1 MKFKLYTPDGSAA
14 SEKEV
19 SDWPVFEGDKGIQAL
34 RQYVLAVRN
43 NKRQGTASTKTK
55 AEVSGTGKKPFRQ
68 KGTGGARQGSRR
80 TVIWR
85 KGGVVFGP
93 KPRDYSEKVN
103 RKVKLLALQRALF
116 ERANQGQVDL
126 IQKLESAEVKTKAM
140 NSIIE
145 KIAPQGKVLLID
157 DQFDDNTVLSVR
169 NIDRVGMV
177 DPVTLS
183 AVDLLAYQRII
194 ITEKGTDTLIARI
207 KGGEE
212 S

>member
-1 MKFKLYTPDGSAA
+1 MKFKLYTPDATSS

-19 SDWPVFEGDKGIQAL
+19 ADWPVLEEEKGVQAL

-43 NKRQGTASTKTK
+43 NKRQGNASTKTK

-103 RKVKLLALQRALF
+103 RKMKLLALKRALF
-116 ERANQGQVDL
+116 ERANDERVDL
-126 IQKLESAEVKTKAM
+126 IEKFETKEAKTKIV
-140 NSIIE
+140 NSILE
-145 KIAPQGKVLLID
+145 KIAPEGKVLLID
-157 DQFDDNTVLSVR
+157 DNFDQNTALSAR
-169 NIDRVGMV
+169 NIKRVGMV
-177 DPVTLS
+177 DSATLN
-183 AVDLLAYQRII
+183 ALDLLSYQRII

-207 KGGEE
+207 KGSE

>member
-1 MKFKLYTPDGSAA
+1 MKFKLYTPDASSS

-19 SDWPVFEGDKGIQAL
+19 AEWPVLEDDKGSQAL

-43 NKRQGTASTKTK
+43 NQRQGNASTKTK
-55 AEVSGTGKKPFRQ
+55 AEVSGSGKKPFRQ

-93 KPRDYSEKVN
+93 KPRDFSEKVN
-103 RKVKLLALQRALF
+103 RKVKLLALKRALF
-116 ERANQGQVDL
+116 ERANDGRVDL
-126 IQKLESAEVKTKAM
+126 IEKFESKEIKTKVM

-145 KIAPQGKVLLID
+145 KIAPEGKVLLID
-157 DQFDDNTVLSVR
+157 DTFDTNTALSLR
-169 NIDRVGMV
+169 NIERVGMV
-177 DPVTLS
+177 DPSTLNPL
-183 AVDLLAYQRII
+183 DLLAYQRII
-194 ITEKGTDTLIARI
+194 ITEKGTDSLIARI
-207 KGGEE
+207 KGGE

>member
-1 MKFKLYTPDGSAA
+1 MKFKLYTPDASSS

-19 SDWPVFEGDKGIQAL
+19 ADWPVLEGTKGVQAL

-43 NKRQGTASTKTK
+43 NQRQGTVSTKTK

-103 RKVKLLALQRALF
+103 QKMKLLALKRALF
-116 ERANQGQVDL
+116 ERANDGRVDL
-126 IQKLESAEVKTKAM
+126 IEKLESEAVKTKTV
-140 NSIIE
+140 NTLIG
-145 KIAPQGKVLLID
+145 KIAPEGKVLLID
-157 DQFDDNTVLSVR
+157 DTFDQNTVLSAR
-169 NIDRVGMV
+169 NIERVGMV
-177 DPVTLS
+177 DPATLN
-183 AVDLLAYQRII
+183 ALDLLSYQRII
-194 ITEKGTDTLIARI
+194 ITEKGTDTLIARL
-207 KGGEE
+207 KGGE

>member
-1 MKFKLYTPDGSAA
+1 MKFKLYTPDASSS

-19 SDWPVFEGDKGIQAL
+19 ADWPVLDGTKGVMAL

-43 NKRQGTASTKTK
+43 NDRQGNASTKTK

-103 RKVKLLALQRALF
+103 RKMKMLALKRALF
-116 ERANQGQVDL
+116 ERANDGRVDL
-126 IQKLESAEVKTKAM
+126 IEKLESEAVKTKTV
-140 NSIIE
+140 NSILNR
-145 KIAPQGKVLLID
+145 IAPEGKVLLID
-157 DQFDDNTVLSVR
+157 DTFDQNTVLSAR
-169 NIDRVGMV
+169 NIERVGMV
-177 DPVTLS
+177 DPATLN
-183 AVDLLAYQRII
+183 ALDLLSYQRII
-194 ITEKGTDTLIARI
+194 ITEKGTDTLIARL
-207 KGGEE
+207 KGGE

>member
-1 MKFKLYTPDGSAA
+1 MKFKLYTPDASSS
-14 SEKEV
+14 SEKEIAE
-19 SDWPVFEGDKGIQAL
+19 WPVLDGTKGVQAL

-43 NKRQGTASTKTK
+43 NQRQGTASTKTR

-103 RKVKLLALQRALF
+103 RKMKLLALKRALF
-116 ERANQGQVDL
+116 ERANDGRVDL
-126 IQKLESAEVKTKAM
+126 IEKLENETAKTKAM
-140 NSIIE
+140 NSIIS
-145 KIAPQGKVLLID
+145 KIAPEGKVLLID
-157 DQFDDNTVLSVR
+157 DTFDQKTALSAR
-169 NIDRVGMV
+169 NIERIGMV
-177 DPVTLS
+177 DPTALNP
-183 AVDLLAYQRII
+183 VDLLSYQRII
-194 ITEKGTDTLIARI
+194 ITEKGTDTLIARL
-207 KGGEE
+207 KGGE

>member
-1 MKFKLYTPDGSAA
+1 MKFKLYTPDGSSS

-19 SDWPVFEGDKGIQAL
+19 AEWPELEGEKGAQAL

-43 NKRQGTASTKTK
+43 NQRQGTASTKTK

-103 RKVKLLALQRALF
+103 RKMKLLALKRALF
-116 ERANQGQVDL
+116 ERASDGRVDL
-126 IQKLESAEVKTKAM
+126 IEKFEATEIKTKVM
-140 NSIIE
+140 NSVIG
-145 KIAPQGKVLLID
+145 KIAPEGKVLLID
-157 DQFDDNTVLSVR
+157 DNFDNNTALSVR
-169 NIDRVGMV
+169 NIERVGMV
-177 DPVTLS
+177 DPSTLNPL
-183 AVDLLAYQRII
+183 DLLAYQRII
-194 ITEKGTDTLIARI
+194 ITEKGTDSLIARI
-207 KGGEE
+207 KGGE

>member
-1 MKFKLYTPDGSAA
+1 MKFKLYTPDASA
-14 SEKEV
+14 SSDKEV
-19 SDWPVFEGDKGIQAL
+19 SEWPELEGDKGIQAL

-85 KGGVVFGP
+85 TGGVVFGP

-103 RKVKLLALQRALF
+103 KKMKNLALRRALF
-116 ERANQGQVDL
+116 ERANDGKVDL
-126 IQKLESAEVKTKAM
+126 IEKFEAAEAKTKAV
-140 NSIIE
+140 NEIIN
-145 KIAPQGKVLLID
+145 KIAPEGKVLLV
-157 DQFDDNTVLSVR
+157 DDNFEQNMVLSAR
-169 NIDRVGMV
+169 NIERVGMV
-177 DPVTLS
+177 DPATINAL
-183 AVDLLAYQRII
+183 DLRSYQRII
-194 ITEKGTDTLIARI
+194 ITEKGTDSLIARV
-207 KGGEE
+207 KGGE